1 MLVCIMPHDNDTLSS
16 VPLTPA
22 GSVSGAPTTDLQ
34 DALIQYR
41 DAVAWARENST
52 RLEDEIAILHRR
64 LAAAEQ
70 RAEASAAQLRNL
82 TQPHLLAARDRLRL
96 AVALDEPDTL
106 YSAEAVTAEIQR
118 LRQDA
123 VEARRRMQQREA
135 ELLSSTSWRVT
146 APLRA
151 FAKLMRV

>member
-1 MLVCIMPHDNDTLSS
+1 MPHDSGTLASA
-16 VPLTPA
+16 PLTPA
-22 GSVSGAPTTDLQ
+22 GSVSGALAADPQ
-34 DALIQYR
+34 DALVQYC
-41 DAVAWARENST
+41 DTVAWARDNST
-52 RLEDEIAILHRR
+52 RLEAEIAILHRR

-70 RAEASAAQLRNL
+70 RAEASAAQLRKL

-96 AVALDEPDTL
+96 AVALDEPNTL

-151 FAKLMRV
+151 FAKLMRL